1 MLDPNPLLFYI
12 VFVQQKGVVMKVIED
27 WIDRKL
33 DSLVVGSRGYIVLTD
48 EDISELAK
56 ELGLQEGIRD
66 YIYYQVDMHKD
77 YFQERLEAYA
87 QEYEEQEKTTF
98 KVENDLC
105 Q

>member
-1 MLDPNPLLFYI
+1 
-12 VFVQQKGVVMKVIED
+12 MKVIED

-56 ELGLQEGIRD
+56 ELGLQKEEGIRD

>member
-1 MLDPNPLLFYI
+1 
-12 VFVQQKGVVMKVIED
+12 MKVIED

-56 ELGLQEGIRD
+56 ELGLQKPVNEYMEEGIRD

-77 YFQERLEAYA
+77 YFQERLEAYP